1 MNNKK
6 AIGIFDSG
14 FGGLTV
20 MSEIIKEMP
29 NENIVYF
36 GDNARAPYG
45 NKSSDL
51 IKKYSLQDANF
62 LLSKNIKVILIACN
76 TASSYS
82 ISFLKKKIK
91 NIPIYGVLETGAL
104 ACVSN
109 TKNNK
114 VGIIATNA
122 TVKSDSYFDNI
133 KNINNHIEI
142 YQKACPLL
150 VPIVEEGFSNK
161 KIIKEIVSEYLKFF
175 DNKSIDTLMLGC
187 THYPIL
193 FNYFSEYFGKNINI
207 INSGFE
213 IAKKLRFDLETL
225 DLINISNKKPKYSY
239 FTSDDAE
246 NFIKISSLF
255 MDNISSVKNIKIE
268 NY

>member
-29 NENIVYF
+29 NENIIYF
-36 GDNARAPYG
+36 GDNARTPYG

-62 LLSKNIKVILIACN
+62 LLSKNIKIILVACN
-76 TASSYS
+76 TASSYAL
-82 ISFLKKKIK
+82 SFLRKKIK
-91 NIPIYGVLETGAL
+91 NIPIYGVLETGAF

-114 VGIIATNA
+114 VGVIATNA
-122 TVKSDSYFDNI
+122 TIKSDSYLDHIKTINSNI
-133 KNINNHIEI
+133 EV

-161 KIIKEIVSEYLKFF
+161 KIIKEIIAEYMKFF
-175 DNKSIDTLMLGC
+175 DDKSIDTLMLGC

-193 FNYFSEYFGKNINI
+193 FNYFTEYFGKNTNI

-213 IAKKLRFDLETL
+213 IAKKLKFDLETL
-225 DLINISNKKPKYSY
+225 DLLNIDNKKPKYSY
-239 FTSDDAE
+239 FTSDDAQ
-246 NFIKISSLF
+246 NFMKISSLF
-255 MDNISSVKNIKIE
+255 LNDIKSVKSIDIE
-268 NY
+268 KY

>member
-36 GDNARAPYG
+36 GDNARTPYG
-45 NKSSDL
+45 SKSSDL

-62 LLSKNIKVILIACN
+62 LLSKDVKVILIACN
-76 TASSYS
+76 TASSYGL
-82 ISFLKKKIK
+82 SFLRKKIK
-91 NIPIYGVLETGAL
+91 NIPIYGVLETGAF
-104 ACVSN
+104 ACVSR

-114 VGIIATNA
+114 VGVIATSA
-122 TVKSDSYFDNI
+122 TIKSNSYLNYI
-133 KNINNHIEI
+133 KNINSNINV

-161 KIIKEIVSEYLKFF
+161 KIIKEIVFEYLKFF

-193 FNYFSEYFGKNINI
+193 FNYFKEYFGKNINI

-213 IAKKLRFDLETL
+213 IAKKLRFDLENL
-225 DLINISNKKPKYSY
+225 DLLNLSNKKPKYSY

-246 NFIKISSLF
+246 NFIKISNLF
-255 MDNISSVKNIKIE
+255 TDNIKSVKSVNIEK
-268 NY
+268 Y

>member
-29 NENIVYF
+29 NENIIYF

-51 IKKYSLQDANF
+51 IKKYSLQNANF
-62 LLSKNIKVILIACN
+62 LLSKNVKVILIACN
-76 TASSYS
+76 TASSYA
-82 ISFLKKKIK
+82 ISFLRKKIK
-91 NIPIYGVLETGAL
+91 NIPIYGVLETGAF
-104 ACVSN
+104 ACVSK

-122 TVKSDSYFDNI
+122 TINSNSYSNYI
-133 KNINNHIEI
+133 KIINNNIEV

-150 VPIVEEGFSNK
+150 VPIVEDGFSNK
-161 KIIKEIVSEYLKFF
+161 KIIKEVVSEYLKFF
-175 DNKSIDTLMLGC
+175 NDKSIDTLMLGC
-187 THYPIL
+187 THYPVL
-193 FNYFSEYFGKNINI
+193 FNYFVEYFGKNTSIVD
-207 INSGFE
+207 SGFE
-213 IAKKLRFDLETL
+213 IAKKLRFDLESL
-225 DLINISNKKPKYSY
+225 DLLNLSNKKPKYSY
-239 FTSDDAE
+239 FTSDDSE
-246 NFIKISSLF
+246 NFINISSLF
-255 MDNISSVKNIKIE
+255 ANNIKSVKSIDIE
-268 NY
+268 KY